1 MSCNICCQSPCN
13 CSQNLCGAQ
22 ECEDP
27 GVIPV
32 GSFLQILDYK
42 FCPRR
47 LENSRGFVVVDN
59 TPGGTPQVFITD
71 APCIEIPVL
80 ELGLGSEITHLNAS
94 LGDGACMRRLKPGDE
109 VDGWLRA
116 IGGVWQISALP
127 SENLPDPFERENIIV
142 TDTLTAEN
150 VVIGNSLCFD
160 ALAAGTITDN
170 VGLNGSGC
178 LVKGNISQIEAALYY
193 ESATL
198 TSVAT
203 PNSPTARNTN
213 AIIGN
218 EIFDPQSIASIVST
232 TRIKID
238 KVGTY
243 FIFWSGFFDRDP
255 NNDSANGEPG
265 LDLTIN
271 SSIVALSCGRAVRV
285 NPPASAVIHGMHLA
299 ALAVNDTIDLKV
311 NATANVTNNLLR
323 DVKLILVRY
332 RTT

>member
-1 MSCNICCQSPCN
+1 MSCSVCLQNPCN
-13 CSQNLCGAQ
+13 CGPSFCAPVD
-22 ECEDP
+22 CEDP

-32 GSFLQILDYK
+32 AAHLPSLDYK
-42 FCPRR
+42 FCDRR
-47 LENSRGFVVVDN
+47 LENTPGFLVCDFP
-59 TPGGTPQVFITD
+59 PGGTPQVFFTQE
-71 APCIEIPVL
+71 PCIEIPIL
-80 ELGLGSEITHLNAS
+80 EVGMGSEISHLNAS
-94 LGDGACMRRLKPGDE
+94 LGDGACMRRLKPGDD

-116 IGGVWQISALP
+116 IGGVWQVSALP
-127 SENLPDPFERENIIV
+127 SENLPDPFERENLIV
-142 TDTLTAEN
+142 TDTATIEN
-150 VVIGNSLCFD
+150 LVVGNSLCFD
-160 ALAAGTITDN
+160 ALASGTITDN
-170 VGLNGSGC
+170 VGLDSGGC

-193 ESATL
+193 ESASL

-213 AIIGN
+213 AIFGN
-218 EIFDPQSIASIVST
+218 EIFDPQNIASIVST

-238 KVGTY
+238 KVGSY
-243 FIFWSGFFDRDP
+243 VLLWSGFFDRDP

-285 NPPASAVIHGMHLA
+285 NPPASAVVHGMHIA
-299 ALAVNDTIDLKV
+299 TLAVNDTIDLKV